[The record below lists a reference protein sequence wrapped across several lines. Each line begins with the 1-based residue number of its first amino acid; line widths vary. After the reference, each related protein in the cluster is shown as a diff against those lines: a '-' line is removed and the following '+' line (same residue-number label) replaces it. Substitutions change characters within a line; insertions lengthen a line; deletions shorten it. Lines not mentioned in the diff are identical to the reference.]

1 MARLNRAL
9 QLSDTG
15 PAEMRGGGGGM
26 VAYFPKNDWRL
37 GDENVPHAIDF

>member
-1 MARLNRAL
+1 MARLTRAL

-15 PAEMRGGGGGM
+15 PAEMRGGGMG
-26 VAYFPKNDWRL
+26 AYFPKNDLRL